1 MLVLDNESSKNPKVK
16 PLCSEANLYRDNT
29 IPPISVPLHK
39 KHHRKMKTSRDGEC
53 EDSSADE
60 EYDNQSFR
68 EKLKHQWRLK
78 AAVERRKYQ
87 KMKEDISGQE
97 LKDLWS
103 VGG

>member
-1 MLVLDNESSKNPKVK
+1 
-16 PLCSEANLYRDNT
+16 
-29 IPPISVPLHK
+29 
-39 KHHRKMKTSRDGEC
+39 MKTSRDGEC

-87 KMKEDISGQE
+87 KMKEDISEQE

-103 VGG
+103 VEG